1 MAKRGTKA
9 DDGATTSR
17 GSIMNPALRY
27 SFIYGGLAAVVLA
40 MFIAVIGLLQ
50 DRVAWVATMTFG
62 LSVMLVAMSFV
73 FVGMKRYRDVESGGV
88 IRFRRAL
95 GVGLLIALIAAIA
108 YVLMWEVYLA
118 LTDYRFMND
127 YIARLIRDAQASGK
141 SASEIATLTAELEP
155 YREMYANPLL
165 RLPMTFSEIAPV
177 GVLVAIVSAALL
189 RNPRLL
195 PARA

>member
-1 MAKRGTKA
+1 
-9 DDGATTSR
+9 
-17 GSIMNPALRY
+17 MNPALRY

-118 LTDYRFMND
+118 LTFMAIGVAMVMGWVFLD
-127 YIARLIRDAQASGK
+127 LPLGPGAQVYY
-141 SASEIATLTAELEP
+141 T
-155 YREMYANPLL
+155 
-165 RLPMTFSEIAPV
+165 APV
-177 GVLVAIVSAALL
+177 AVG
-189 RNPRLL
+189 R
-195 PARA
+195 